1 MAADRTIEHTSRQ
14 QGETLRAGRT
24 PANTKKK
31 LEDEIFRLR
40 QTMERTYL
48 EESSL
53 GSDRVIEA
61 SRKLDTKI
69 NEYMRFML
77 SCWSG

>member
-1 MAADRTIEHTSRQ
+1 
-14 QGETLRAGRT
+14 
-24 PANTKKK
+24 
-31 LEDEIFRLR
+31 
-40 QTMERTYL
+40 MERTYL